1 MTYTIAELQDFEQ
14 EIADAYKEGKIR
26 APIHL
31 RGSEDGNYERQMLN
45 IFSIIRP
52 QDYWFSYWDSHIPAL
67 LKGVPKELVRKE
79 IYRGNSIALCFPEY
93 RFFCSGIVAS
103 LCGVACG
110 AALEIKRQG
119 LDEHVYHYCGDMS
132 SFCGVFREAVEYSIN
147 FDLPIGWIVGD
158 NGRSVTTDTK
168 ETCGIKDFWFMGSK
182 YMNKITYFQ
191 YVNTYFH
198 SGINRQVAF

>member
-1 MTYTIAELQDFEQ
+1 MNYTIKDLQNFEQ

-31 RGSEDGNYERQMLN
+31 RGSEDEAYERQMLN

-67 LKGVPKELVRKE
+67 LKGATKELVRKE

-132 SFCGVFREAVEYSIN
+132 AETGTFYEAVKYSAN
-147 FDLPIGWIVGD
+147 RELPITYIVGN
-158 NGRSVTTDTK
+158 NGKSVLSDTFDTWAGKDMHNDYSYKIK
-168 ETCGIKDFWFMGSK
+168 EFFYINQWP
-182 YMNKITYFQ
+182 
-191 YVNTYFH
+191 H
-198 SGINRQVAF
+198 SGLSEKVKF